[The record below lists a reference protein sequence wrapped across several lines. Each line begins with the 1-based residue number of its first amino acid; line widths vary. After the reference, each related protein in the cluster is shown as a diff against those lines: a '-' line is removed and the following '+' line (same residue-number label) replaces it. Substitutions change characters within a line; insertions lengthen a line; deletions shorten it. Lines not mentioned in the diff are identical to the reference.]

1 MRHFIFQPLAIAAL
15 AVGMLVA
22 PRKAGLIALA
32 GSLLRLRPGQWR
44 TTLCAI
50 DIATVTTPADDDL
63 TTAAGTVVE
72 SSAVLHRQ
80 SPSDKNYTRAG
91 RGPTTARYCAADRV

>member
-15 AVGMLVA
+15 AVGMFVA
-22 PRKAGLIALA
+22 PGKAGLIALA
-32 GSLLRLRPGQWR
+32 SRALRLCPGHWG
-44 TTLCAI
+44 TALCAI
-50 DIATVTTPADDDL
+50 DIATVTTATDHYL

-80 SPSDKNYTRAG
+80 SPSDKNYTRTG
-91 RGPTTARYCAADRV
+91 RGPTTAQYCAADRV

>member
-1 MRHFIFQPLAIAAL
+1 MRHFIFQSLAIAAL
-15 AVGMLVA
+15 AVSMFVA
-22 PRKAGLIALA
+22 PGKAGLIALA
-32 GSLLRLRPGQWR
+32 GRALGLCPGQR
-44 TTLCAI
+44 GTALRAI
-50 DIATVTTPADDDL
+50 DIAAVTTLADDDL

-91 RGPTTARYCAADRV
+91 RGPITAQYCAADRV

>member
-15 AVGMLVA
+15 AVGMFVA
-22 PRKAGLIALA
+22 PGKAGLIALA
-32 GSLLRLRPGQWR
+32 GRALGLCPGQR
-44 TTLCAI
+44 GTVLCAI
-50 DIATVTTPADDDL
+50 DIATVTTLADDDL
-63 TTAAGTVVE
+63 ATAPGTVVE

-91 RGPTTARYCAADRV
+91 RGPRTAQYCAADRV